1 MLMYVEFIISVNL
14 ELTLI
19 SNQEYMLWWMLGVE
33 QVDQKYAKYHQIVK
47 PILYKTKI
55 KLDSMTTKFDG
66 MA

>member
-1 MLMYVEFIISVNL
+1 MLVYVEFIISVNL

-19 SNQEYMLWWMLGVE
+19 SIKEYMLWWMLGVE

-55 KLDSMTTKFDG
+55 KLDSMTTKFDA

>member
-19 SNQEYMLWWMLGVE
+19 SNQEYMLRWMLGVE